1 MGCLKKLINTII
13 IAFAVVGFVSVGGP
27 EWVSQNFTKFTQNHK
42 MMEQKSELGDF
53 SKLDSEFEIDKS
65 MDFFGYKGILAEHN
79 VSGQKFII
87 LDSKDAMLTEKDIK
101 SEDLEDKLMSLI
113 KKQKRNSITPNEF
126 KITSHSSLKA
136 YGKTV
141 PCARFTA
148 KIKKMPMGNFNGMI
162 AVVESDKKNPKILI
176 SANQGN
182 KYSQLIT
189 QQFFGQISE

>member
-1 MGCLKKLINTII
+1 
-13 IAFAVVGFVSVGGP
+13 
-27 EWVSQNFTKFTQNHK
+27 
-42 MMEQKSELGDF
+42 
-53 SKLDSEFEIDKS
+53 
-65 MDFFGYKGILAEHN
+65 
-79 VSGQKFII
+79 
-87 LDSKDAMLTEKDIK
+87 
-101 SEDLEDKLMSLI
+101 MSLI

-126 KITSHSSLKA
+126 KITSHSNLKA

-141 PCARFTA
+141 PCAKFTA